1 MKTDLKEALRYM
13 GVKGAPDPSVLAL
26 AKQAE
31 EEVNAHAKVRSV
43 FKKVEIKADES
54 AGYVEIVGAG
64 VRWEGK
70 NLPRHLSGCESAY
83 LIAATLGFEMEKR
96 VNYLMSTRPA
106 LGVATDAACT
116 SALEC
121 FLDERCAQLERECGK
136 KLKPRFSCGYGD
148 YPIDLQGEFLR
159 ILDAPR
165 KIGLCTNKSSLLTPT
180 KSVTAVMGISKNPIE
195 KRKRGCAVCNMRE
208 NCKFRKAGLRCDI

>member
-1 MKTDLKEALRYM
+1 MIKLEKLSRQECLRYL
-13 GVKGAPDPSVLAL
+13 G
-26 AKQAE
+26 
-31 EEVNAHAKVRSV
+31 
-43 FKKVEIKADES
+43 
-54 AGYVEIVGAG
+54 
-64 VRWEGK
+64 GK
-70 NLPRHLSGCESAY
+70 NLSVTPQIENLLDICEKKIFETASVKYLYKEIPVDSPVLHHGNDIEEHLKGCEKAVVMC
-83 LIAATLGFEMEKR
+83 ATLGPGIDRLIR
-96 VNYLMSTRPA
+96 VSQITDMSEAVVIDSLASVAIEQVCNQVDMIVSSLYPGEYLT
-106 LGVATDAACT
+106 
-116 SALEC
+116 
-121 FLDERCAQLERECGK
+121 F
-136 KLKPRFSCGYGD
+136 RFSCGYGD

>member
-1 MKTDLKEALRYM
+1 M
-13 GVKGAPDPSVLAL
+13 
-26 AKQAE
+26 
-31 EEVNAHAKVRSV
+31 
-43 FKKVEIKADES
+43 
-54 AGYVEIVGAG
+54 
-64 VRWEGK
+64 
-70 NLPRHLSGCESAY
+70 C
-83 LIAATLGFEMEKR
+83 ATLGPGMDRLIR
-96 VNYLMSTRPA
+96 VSQITDMSEAVVIDSLASVAIEQVCNQVDMIVSSLYPGEYLT
-106 LGVATDAACT
+106 
-116 SALEC
+116 
-121 FLDERCAQLERECGK
+121 F
-136 KLKPRFSCGYGD
+136 RFSCGYGD

>member
-54 AGYVEIVGAG
+54 AGYVERVGAG
-64 VRWEGK
+64 VRWEGT
-70 NLPRHLSGCESAY
+70 NLSRHLSGCESAY

-106 LGVATDAACT
+106 LGVATDAMCT

-121 FLDERCAQLERECGK
+121 ALDELCLQLEKQCGK
-136 KLKPRFSCGYGD
+136 KLKTRFSCGYGD
-148 YPIDLQGEFLR
+148 FPLAAQKDMVKL
-159 ILDAPR
+159 LDTGR
-165 KIGLCTNKSSLLTPT
+165 KIGVFLSESLMLAPQ
-180 KSVTAVMGISKNPIE
+180 KSVTAVVGISDESENNL
-195 KRKRGCAVCNMRE
+195 RGCGGCGKKDCA
-208 NCKFRKAGLRCDI
+208 FRKENK

>member
-13 GVKGAPDPSVLAL
+13 GVKGAPAPSVLAL

-43 FKKVEIKADES
+43 FKKVEIKADGG
-54 AGYVEIVGAG
+54 AGYVEIVGTG

-70 NLPRHLSGCESAY
+70 NLSRHLSGCESAY

-106 LGVATDAACT
+106 LGVATDAMCT

-121 FLDERCAQLERECGK
+121 ALDELCLQLEKQCGK
-136 KLKPRFSCGYGD
+136 KLKTRFSCGYGD
-148 YPIDLQGEFLR
+148 FPLAAQKDMVKL
-159 ILDAPR
+159 LDTGR
-165 KIGLCTNKSSLLTPT
+165 KIGVFLSESLMLAPQ
-180 KSVTAVMGISKNPIE
+180 KSVTAVVGISDESENNL
-195 KRKRGCAVCNMRE
+195 RGCGGCGKKDCA
-208 NCKFRKAGLRCDI
+208 FRKENK

>member
-1 MKTDLKEALRYM
+1 MIKLEKLSRQECLRYL
-13 GVKGAPDPSVLAL
+13 G
-26 AKQAE
+26 
-31 EEVNAHAKVRSV
+31 
-43 FKKVEIKADES
+43 
-54 AGYVEIVGAG
+54 
-64 VRWEGK
+64 GK
-70 NLPRHLSGCESAY
+70 NLSVTPQIENLLDICEKKIFETASVKYLYKEIPVDSPVLHHGNYIEEHLKGCEKAVVMC
-83 LIAATLGFEMEKR
+83 ATLGPGIDRLIR
-96 VNYLMSTRPA
+96 VSQITDMSEAVVIDSLASVAIEQVCNQVDMIVSSLYPSEYLT
-106 LGVATDAACT
+106 
-116 SALEC
+116 
-121 FLDERCAQLERECGK
+121 F
-136 KLKPRFSCGYGD
+136 RFSCGYGD